1 MSITGIDSSILL
13 AMFQSRAGITTGTA
27 LGTATAPVKQPTA
40 PWSTE
45 PTAAQTSALVKSAMA
60 GHKLIDESAAQLD
73 VPGASADYRK
83 LFALYQ
89 GLNTLNGVAAQA
101 NAKGLSSFDKDRI
114 SQVFAKGLSEISDY
128 VENAGF
134 KDLRMAQGA
143 VAASVKSQL
152 GVPKPAT
159 SYTTPPLTSSSSAD
173 VAAFQGAVKFTISVK
188 RLGVTVNVPIDLA
201 GMGSQPR
208 SIGNVVTYVNQQL
221 AATGV
226 ETRFASQRQPGQPRT
241 VEAGGK
247 TITLPPTSDQWAL
260 QVKVGT
266 SETVSF
272 SAPST
277 AGAVYVAQGV
287 GNPDPDKNPTTA
299 DGVIQQQLLKF
310 QTDTAAGAVPP
321 PLQVP
326 GEANWVDGRV
336 FAKTLGPE
344 VKTVHATQV
353 GPDGSVYMLADV
365 TSTTGDQTIKGAQD
379 VALLKYDPAGQLVYT
394 RTLGAASTA
403 TGLGLAISADGKVAV
418 AGSVTGAL
426 GGAIDGALNSGA
438 TGTFATNTDSFVTL
452 YNSDGEELWTERR
465 GNRLDDE
472 ASQVAFGADGTVYVA
487 GRTKQAIPGSA
498 TIGGWDSYIE
508 GFKQSSTPAP
518 VIPGADPLAPVK
530 PNVITTFTQS
540 FGTTLNDKPSGMV
553 VDGTNLITAS
563 VENGHAVVRRFDMSS
578 GTPVLSSTRDLGDLQ
593 GGDIAGL
600 ALDGGEVVI
609 AGTTANGNLSAG
621 TVTHALA
628 GGTDAFAVR
637 LSSTL
642 APGAGDKIA
651 YYGGTGNDKATSMA
665 VSGGKVWI
673 GGSAG
678 TDLPNQPAVGT
689 KDGFLASLDV
699 ATGTVGWSR
708 RFTGKD
714 GQAAPTAIAVAP
726 TGASVLDRLGL
737 PQGTLDLSDSQKIT
751 AVSSLRAGDQ
761 FTIKVNDGRTAAVTI
776 DNNDTLDTLAQKL
789 RRAAGFQAK
798 ITLTTVDGVRSMKI
812 EPLNARMTLEIGMG
826 ATNKDALESLGIPE
840 GVIRATTVND
850 AGKTVPADGK
860 SMLYGLGLA
869 SDLNLSNQAQ
879 INHVAAELAAAMGVV
894 RTAYKDLVAGAQPK
908 GVVQASANAN
918 GPVPAYLTNQI
929 ANYQAALERLTGGG

>member
-40 PWSTE
+40 PWTAE
-45 PTAAQTSALVKSAMA
+45 PTAAQTSAAVKSAMA
-60 GHKLIDESAAQLD
+60 GHKLIDESAAKLD

-89 GLNTLNGVAAQA
+89 GLNTLAGVAAQA
-101 NAKGLSSFDKDRI
+101 NAKGLSSFEKDRI

-128 VENAGF
+128 VDSADFE
-134 KDLRMAQGA
+134 KLRMAQGE
-143 VAASVKSQL
+143 VATSIKSKL
-152 GVPKPAT
+152 GVLKAQT
-159 SYTTPPLTSSSSAD
+159 SYTTPPLTSSSSAE
-173 VAAFQGAVKFTISVK
+173 VAAFQGDVKFTISVK
-188 RLGVTVNVPIDLA
+188 RLGITHDVAIDLA

-208 SIGNVVTYVNQQL
+208 SMGNVITYVNQQL

-226 ETRFASQRQPGQPRT
+226 ETRLASQRQPGQPRT
-241 VEAGGK
+241 VQAGGK

-272 SAPST
+272 SAPAT
-277 AGAVYVAQGV
+277 AGAVYVAQSV

-299 DGVIQQQLLKF
+299 DGVLQQQLLKF
-310 QTDTAAGAVPP
+310 QTDTTTVPP

-344 VKTVHATQV
+344 VKAVHATQV
-353 GPDGSVYMLADV
+353 GPDGSVYMLADI
-365 TSTTGDQTIKGAQD
+365 TSTTAGQTIKGSQD
-379 VALLKYDPAGQLVYT
+379 VALLKYDPAGKLLYT
-394 RTLGAASTA
+394 RTLGAADSA

-438 TGTFATNTDSFVTL
+438 TGTFATKTDSFVTL
-452 YNSDGEELWTERR
+452 YNSEGEELWTERR

-563 VENGHAVVRRFDMSS
+563 VENGHAVVRRFDMTS

-593 GGDIAGL
+593 GGDIAGI

-609 AGTTANGNLSAG
+609 AGTTSNGALSAG

-628 GGTDAFAVR
+628 GGTDAFAIR

-651 YYGGTGNDKATSMA
+651 YYGGSGNDKATSLA
-665 VSGGKVWI
+665 VADGKVWI

-678 TDLPNQPAVGT
+678 TDLPNQAPVGT
-689 KDGFLASLDV
+689 KDGFLANIDV
-699 ATGTVGWSR
+699 ATGTVGWSQ

-714 GQAAPTAIAVAP
+714 GQAAPSAIAVAP
-726 TGASVLDRLGL
+726 TGASVLDRMGL

-751 AVSSLRAGDQ
+751 AASSLRAGDQ
-761 FTIKVNDGRTAAVTI
+761 FTIKVNDGRAAAVTI
-776 DNNDTLDTLAQKL
+776 DNSDTLDTLAQKV
-789 RRAAGFQAK
+789 RRAAGFQVK
-798 ITLTTVDGVRSMKI
+798 VSLTTVDGLRTMKI
-812 EPLNARMTLEIGMG
+812 EPLNNRMTIEVGMG
-826 ATNKDALESLGIPE
+826 ATNKDALQSLGIPE

-879 INHVAAELAAAMGVV
+879 INHVASELTAAMGVI
-894 RTAYKDLVAGAQPK
+894 RSAYKDLVAGAQPK
-908 GVVQASANAN
+908 GVQQASASAN

-929 ANYQAALERLTGGG
+929 ANYQAALDRLTGGAA